1 MLFRVN
7 TFSSGDWNTC
17 DVFNEKILNKK
28 VFNINFCC
36 LCYKTNFTQSSEG
49 IIWSEISLITQT
61 TEIYVKNF
69 FI

>member
-49 IIWSEISLITQT
+49 IIWSEIFHSSFVWSFCWNKTI
-61 TEIYVKNF
+61 
-69 FI
+69 